1 MSLAVG
7 DISVKILLHGIS
19 EIFLLMFSSRT
30 FMVSQV
36 IFKSFIHLEFIYVS
50 GASWCSSFIFLHV
63 AVQIS
68 QHYLLK
74 RLFYSILYFCPICW
88 ILMHYRHMGLF
99 QGSLFC
105 SISLCVCSYAST
117 RLFWLQWPRKIVWYQ
132 VLWSLPLCSFF
143 LILLRLFG
151 VVYGSLYFWKMFVLY
166 LWNMSSVFS

>member
-63 AVQIS
+63 AVQIA
-68 QHYLLK
+68 QYHLLK
-74 RLFYSILYFCPICW
+74 
-88 ILMHYRHMGLF
+88 
-99 QGSLFC
+99 SLF
-105 SISLCVCSYAST
+105 L
-117 RLFWLQWPRKIVWYQ
+117 LHFML
-132 VLWSLPLCSFF
+132 LPPLSN
-143 LILLRLFG
+143 I
-151 VVYGSLYFWKMFVLY
+151 
-166 LWNMSSVFS
+166 N